1 MGNGTYEKDDIL
13 TLPWLQQMRLRPGM
27 YIGEIGDG
35 SGYHDCI
42 YILLKE
48 VVDNAVDEFIAGHGK
63 QIDISIDYS
72 TGAMSVRDYGRGI
85 PIGTL
90 VDCVGTMNTSGKYRK
105 GAFKYSA
112 GMNGVGAKAVNALSS
127 SFAAKTFRDG
137 KCEEASFE
145 RGGACLHAMQGEQFG
160 REARDA
166 HPMAARRDAASEVH
180 REGGACHPAHQD
192 VRIRESRPEIH
203 PERAGNHRTGGLV

>member
-1 MGNGTYEKDDIL
+1 MANGTYDKDDIL

-63 QIDISIDYS
+63 QIDISVDYG

-90 VDCVGTMNTSGKYRK
+90 VDCVGTMNTSGKYK
-105 GAFKYSA
+105 QGAFKYSA

-127 SFAAKTFRDG
+127 SFTAKTFRDG
-137 KCEEASFE
+137 N
-145 RGGACLHAMQGEQFG
+145 
-160 REARDA
+160 
-166 HPMAARRDAASEVH
+166 ARRQPSIEVNLSLH
-180 REGGACHPAHQD
+180 Y
-192 VRIRESRPEIH
+192 
-203 PERAGNHRTGGLV
+203 AGNAKRNAVR